1 MQAQTR
7 RMNALVNDLLLL
19 SRLENDKQLAKNQI
33 VDMPSLM
40 NQLFDDAQAYNSEY
54 GHILNLDI
62 DSHCDLLG
70 SDMELASAFGNLI
83 TNAIKYTPK
92 GGVITIGWHDDQE
105 HGYFTVQ
112 DNGIGIDPKHLPR
125 LTERFYRVD
134 SARSRQTGGTGL
146 GLAIVK
152 HVLMQHGAHLE
163 VESQINQGSCF
174 KAVFP
179 KERLCQAEA

>member
-19 SRLENDKQLAKNQI
+19 SRLESNKQIAKNQI
-33 VDMPSLM
+33 IEMPGLM
-40 NQLFDDAQAYNSEY
+40 NQLFDDAQAYNVDY
-54 GHILNLDI
+54 HHTLNLDI
-62 DSHCDLLG
+62 DSHCDLIG
-70 SDMELASAFGNLI
+70 SDTELSSAFSNLI

-92 GGVITIGWHDDQE
+92 GGTITMGWHDDGE
-105 HGYFTVQ
+105 HGIFTVE
-112 DNGIGIDPKHLPR
+112 DTGIGIDPKHLPR

-163 VESQINQGSCF
+163 IESKENQGSTF
-174 KAVFP
+174 KVIFP
-179 KERLCQAEA
+179 KERLYHMN